1 MNNSSRQIFQL
12 RKPLSPLV
20 LEPLKAVAQTANS
33 LGFRYFLAGATARDL
48 ILENV
53 FGRPPGRL
61 TRDLDFGFALSD
73 WKQFESLKAA
83 LIATGRFEATRAV
96 QRVSYLYAPDIKV
109 NVDLIPFGGLQ
120 DGSTISWPPQN
131 DFVMNVAGF
140 SDALESAM
148 HVRIDTDL
156 VIPVASLPGLI
167 ILKLFAWLDRKHER
181 RDAPDIL
188 KILSEYADAGN
199 EERLYADEIQLLE
212 AADFDI
218 TAAGAQ
224 LLGKDARRI
233 SGAETTASLTNILA
247 NASLKQELVNQMIQ
261 SGNRTD
267 EPFADHCALLLDN
280 FEQGF
285 IMTIP
290 PQSAGH

>member
-1 MNNSSRQIFQL
+1 
-12 RKPLSPLV
+12 
-20 LEPLKAVAQTANS
+20 
-33 LGFRYFLAGATARDL
+33 
-48 ILENV
+48 
-53 FGRPPGRL
+53 
-61 TRDLDFGFALSD
+61 LDFGFALSD

-83 LIATGRFEATRAV
+83 LMATGRFEATRAV

-140 SDALESAM
+140 CDALESAM

-218 TAAGAQ
+218 SAAGAQ

-233 SGAETTASLTNILA
+233 SGAGRGSTGFENISSGFGICETLRACCQPEVDSMRKELEQRLVERWPTWFNTGGDIRCTAMPRGFEHDDGWFDILWR
-247 NASLKQELVNQMIQ
+247 LCEDL
-261 SGNRTD
+261 
-267 EPFADHCALLLDN
+267 EPMVAEFEVAGGPKFEVLQVKKNLAACA
-280 FEQGF
+280 F
-285 IMTIP
+285 T
-290 PQSAGH
+290 